1 MTMVRNYIRATP
13 ATALIAAVC
22 IIAWLIT
29 AVQAR
34 TLGTT
39 FYDSPLAADWG
50 LWGPD
55 YPFRPQ
61 AALSSEFMHLDAG
74 HLAVN
79 MVMLL
84 LIGRE
89 VERALGTALYLAAYL
104 ISCLGASA
112 MILTFD
118 FETPTV
124 GASGALF
131 ALMAMLVGAYRQRG
145 LDLRAPIAL
154 VLANVA
160 YTFLADGV
168 SLWGHLGGLCTG
180 IVLSL
185 FLYRKSPALRWGGV
199 AAVAVVVLALLAQQA
214 GVWG

>member
-1 MTMVRNYIRATP
+1 MTMVRNYVRATP

-34 TLGTT
+34 TLGAT

-61 AALSSEFMHLDAG
+61 TALSSEFMHLDAG

-79 MVMLL
+79 MIMLL

-89 VERALGTALYLAAYL
+89 VERTLGTGLYLASYF

-112 MILTFD
+112 MILKFD
-118 FETPTV
+118 FNTPTV

-131 ALMAMLVGAYRQRG
+131 ALMVMLVGAYRQRG

-154 VLANVA
+154 VVANVA
-160 YTFLADGV
+160 YTFLANGV
-168 SLWGHLGGLCTG
+168 SLWGHVGGLCTG
-180 IVLSL
+180 LVLSL
-185 FLYRKSPALRWGGV
+185 FLYRKSPFLRWGGV
-199 AAVAVVVLALLAQQA
+199 VVVAAVILALLAQQA
-214 GVWG
+214 GFWG

>member
-1 MTMVRNYIRATP
+1 M
-13 ATALIAAVC
+13 
-22 IIAWLIT
+22 
-29 AVQAR
+29 QAR

-185 FLYRKSPALRWGGV
+185 FLYRKSPTLRWGGV
-199 AAVAVVVLALLAQQA
+199 AAVAAVVLALLAHQA
-214 GVWG
+214 GFWG

>member
-1 MTMVRNYIRATP
+1 MTMVRNYVRDTP
-13 ATALIAAVC
+13 ATALIAIVC
-22 IIAWLIT
+22 TIAWLIT

-34 TLGTT
+34 TLGAT
-39 FYDSPLAADWG
+39 FYDSALAADWG
-50 LWGPD
+50 LWGPE
-55 YPFRPQ
+55 YPLAPQ
-61 AALSSEFMHLDAG
+61 TALSSEFMHLDAG

-79 MVMLL
+79 MIMLL

-89 VERALGTALYLAAYL
+89 VERALGTGVYLAAYL
-104 ISCLGASA
+104 VSCLGASA
-112 MILTFD
+112 MILQFD
-118 FETPTV
+118 FNTPTV

-145 LDLRAPIAL
+145 LDLRAPVAL

-185 FLYRKSPALRWGGV
+185 FLYRKSPSLRWGGV
-199 AAVAVVVLALLAQQA
+199 AAAAAVILALLAQQA
-214 GVWG
+214 GLWG

>member
-1 MTMVRNYIRATP
+1 MTMVRNYVRDTP
-13 ATALIAAVC
+13 ATALIAIVC
-22 IIAWLIT
+22 TIAWLIT

-34 TLGTT
+34 TLGAT
-39 FYDSPLAADWG
+39 FYDSALAADWG
-50 LWGPD
+50 LWGPE
-55 YPFRPQ
+55 YPLAPQ
-61 AALSSEFMHLDAG
+61 TALSSEFMHLDAG

-79 MVMLL
+79 MIMLL

-89 VERALGTALYLAAYL
+89 VERALGTGVYLATYL
-104 ISCLGASA
+104 VSCLGASA
-112 MILTFD
+112 MILQFD
-118 FETPTV
+118 FNTPTV

-145 LDLRAPIAL
+145 LDLRAPVAL

-199 AAVAVVVLALLAQQA
+199 AAAAAVILALLAQQA
-214 GVWG
+214 GLWG

>member
-1 MTMVRNYIRATP
+1 MTMVRNYVRDTP
-13 ATALIAAVC
+13 ATALIAIVC
-22 IIAWLIT
+22 TIAWLIT

-34 TLGTT
+34 TLGATY
-39 FYDSPLAADWG
+39 YDSALAADWG
-50 LWGPD
+50 LWGPE
-55 YPFRPQ
+55 YPLAPQ
-61 AALSSEFMHLDAG
+61 TALSSEFMHLYAG
-74 HLAVN
+74 HLAVK
-79 MVMLL
+79 MIMLL

-89 VERALGTALYLAAYL
+89 VERALGTGVYLAAYL
-104 ISCLGASA
+104 VSCLGASA
-112 MILTFD
+112 MILQFD
-118 FETPTV
+118 FNTPTV

-145 LDLRAPIAL
+145 LDLRAPVAL

-199 AAVAVVVLALLAQQA
+199 AAAAAVILALLAQQA
-214 GVWG
+214 GLWG

>member
-22 IIAWLIT
+22 IIAWLVT

-74 HLAVN
+74 HVAVN

-84 LIGRE
+84 LLGRE

-185 FLYRKSPALRWGGV
+185 FLYRKSPTLRWGGV
-199 AAVAVVVLALLAQQA
+199 AAVAAVVLALLAHQA
-214 GVWG
+214 GLWG